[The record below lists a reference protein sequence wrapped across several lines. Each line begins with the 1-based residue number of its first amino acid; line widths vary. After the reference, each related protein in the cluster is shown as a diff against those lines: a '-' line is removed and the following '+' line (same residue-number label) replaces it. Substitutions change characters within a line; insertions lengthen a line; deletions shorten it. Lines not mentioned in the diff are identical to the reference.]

1 MSDQSRQSDED
12 DRDDVSDSQAAG
24 ATTVS
29 APKKKKQKQ
38 KCSKGKGSSGKKKF
52 YPKCFSCRPARKCGV
67 CAEHHRM
74 MQSMERMA
82 LASGQK
88 EAFDHYA
95 SEEASLRA
103 VMAAFV
109 AKRP

>member
-38 KCSKGKGSSGKKKF
+38 KCSKGKGSSGEKKF
-52 YPKCFSCRPARKCGV
+52 YPKCFSCKPAKKCGV
-67 CAEHHRM
+67 CAEHHRI
-74 MQSMERMA
+74 MQRMKCLA
-82 LASGQK
+82 LGSGQK
-88 EAFDHYA
+88 ESFEHVAKD
-95 SEEASLRA
+95 EAALRA
-103 VMAAFV
+103 AMAAF
-109 AKRP
+109 AKRG

>member
-29 APKKKKQKQ
+29 APKKKQKQ

-52 YPKCFSCRPARKCGV
+52 YPKCFSCRPAKKCGV
-67 CAEHHRM
+67 CAEHHRI
-74 MQSMERMA
+74 MQRMKCLA
-82 LASGQK
+82 LGSGQK
-88 EAFDHYA
+88 ESFEHVAKD
-95 SEEASLRA
+95 EAALRA
-103 VMAAFV
+103 AMAAF
-109 AKRP
+109 AKRG